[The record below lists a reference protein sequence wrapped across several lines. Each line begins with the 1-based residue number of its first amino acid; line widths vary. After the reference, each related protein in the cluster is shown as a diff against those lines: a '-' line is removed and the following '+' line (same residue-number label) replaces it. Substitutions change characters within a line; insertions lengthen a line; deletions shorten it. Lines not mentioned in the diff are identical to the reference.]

1 MKLSIKYTSILFLA
15 GGFLFYS
22 CKNSDEKSTT
32 PTVKKTPLVK
42 VETATKSKMTSF
54 IDITGTVE
62 ANIFT
67 DVKSTADGT
76 IDKLY
81 ARENQWVQKNRIIA
95 IINPNDRVA
104 LISNTQSQTSQL
116 ERKLENA
123 DKNSAEYSSLLQD
136 FENAKKNLD
145 YAKNMYQTIPV
156 ICPMSGL
163 VTKRWLDNG
172 SQVSSKENI
181 LTISDMNS
189 LVIKAEVNEKYFEAA
204 HQGKKLRVILNAYPN
219 DTLNATIGLVYP
231 QVDPVTRSVKFD
243 IKIANFKK
251 SLLPGMMASI
261 KIPVSVNEN
270 AISVSEQAV
279 FTSPDNK
286 FFVFVVDKDSIAHQN
301 MIEKGMIS
309 GNKLEILKGLKEND
323 KVVVSGQ
330 EMLKDSMKVKI
341 MGTPKTNK
349 K

>member
-1 MKLSIKYTSILFLA
+1 MKLSIKYITIIFLA
-15 GGFLFYS
+15 GGLLFNS
-22 CKNSDEKSTT
+22 CKKSDEKSTLLK
-32 PTVKKTPLVK
+32 VKKTPLVK
-42 VETATKSKMTSF
+42 VETVKKLKMTSF
-54 IDITGTVE
+54 INITGTVQ
-62 ANIFT
+62 ANIFS

-76 IDKLY
+76 IEKLY
-81 ARENQWVQKNRIIA
+81 ARENQWVEKNRIIA

-104 LISNTQSQTSQL
+104 LISNNQSQTSQL
-116 ERKLENA
+116 ERKLKSA
-123 DKNSAEYSSLLQD
+123 DKNSAEYQVLLQE
-136 FENAKKNLD
+136 FENAKKNLV

-172 SQVSSKENI
+172 SQVSAKENI

-189 LVIKAEVNEKYFEAA
+189 LVIKAEVNEKYFEAIK
-204 HQGKKLRVILNAYPN
+204 QGKKLQVMMNAYPN
-219 DTLNATIGLVYP
+219 DTLTATISLVYP

-243 IKIANFKK
+243 VKILNFKK

-261 KIPVSVNEN
+261 KIPVSMKEN
-270 AISVSEQAV
+270 ALSVSEQAIL
-279 FTSPDNK
+279 TSPDNK
-286 FFVFVVDKDSIAHQN
+286 FFLFVIDKDSIAFRKV
-301 MIEKGMIS
+301 IEKGISS
-309 GNKLEILKGLKEND
+309 GNKLEILKGLNEND

-341 MGTPKTNK
+341 MGTHKTNK